1 MFSERNSIKIYL
13 KTPRYSTTLSINFQL
28 NSSKFELF
36 LFELF
41 YSTHDVYIFN
51 YEYFQL

>member
-1 MFSERNSIKIYL
+1 MFSETNSIKIYL
-13 KTPRYSTTLSINFQL
+13 KTPR
-28 NSSKFELF
+28 FELF

-51 YEYFQL
+51 YENFQL